1 MNSGQESISTIRDS
15 INDIITTE
23 NTKIEKTDSNDN
35 DSSNTVDYI
44 INKKIN
50 NLEDYLNS
58 KVINI
63 YKRPW
68 NKLELKLK
76 IRKIDEYFQS
86 GPSKDLPST
95 PSGKRTVKKGV
106 EAFENFSFNEIKSF
120 CTTNERKKLKV
131 DYDLESCKINSII
144 VF

>member
-15 INDIITTE
+15 IQDIITTN
-23 NTKIEKTDSNDN
+23 NTQIDKASPN

-50 NLEDYLNS
+50 NLEDYLDS

-63 YKRPW
+63 YQRPW

-76 IRKIDEYFQS
+76 LRKINEYYRD
-86 GPSKDLPST
+86 GPVEIDTEFEPKKKSN
-95 PSGKRTVKKGV
+95 KKGV
-106 EAFENFSFNEIKSF
+106 EAYKNFELNEIRNICS
-120 CTTNERKKLKV
+120 TNEKKRLKI
-131 DYDLESCKINSII
+131 DYDVDKCRILNIY
-144 VF
+144 VV